1 MKKIVGIL
9 LIGLLT
15 ACNNVVVTKQEEK
28 AVGVVLD
35 FYGGI
40 CNRKKGFHS
49 KNGSKETYFELEMS
63 KSKIIEQFSSMLELP
78 ASNIAYLFYS
88 NLKEEQDNY
97 TEVHV
102 TIKLT
107 KGETY
112 KFIYKS
118 KDLKEIEKF
127 TPILEEVSSKF
138 KSQDIV
144 GILSDFDKEIA
155 KDIDVELFE
164 KTCFKV
170 DSAFGK
176 INKTYFH
183 GFMFTEFT
191 EYKDPIVQLVGIMK
205 REKQDI
211 PLTLYINR
219 KTKKLVSLKNEF

>member
-1 MKKIVGIL
+1 MKKIVGFL

-63 KSKIIEQFSSMLELP
+63 KSKIIEKFSSILELP

-107 KGETY
+107 KGETH
-112 KFIYKS
+112 KFIYNS

-127 TPILEEVSSKF
+127 TPILEVVSSKI

-144 GILSDFDKEIA
+144 GLLTDFDKEIA

-164 KTCFKV
+164 KTCIKV

-176 INKTYFH
+176 INETYFH

-211 PLTLYINR
+211 PLSLYINR
-219 KTKKLVSLKNEF
+219 KTKKLVSIKNEF

>member
-63 KSKIIEQFSSMLELP
+63 QSEIIEQFSTLPALP

-88 NLKEEQDNY
+88 NLKNEQSNF
-97 TEVHV
+97 TEIHV
-102 TIKLT
+102 SIKLA
-107 KGETY
+107 KGETH

-118 KDLKEIEKF
+118 KDLKEIENFK
-127 TPILEEVSSKF
+127 PIMEEVSNKI
-138 KSQDIV
+138 KSQDYDGLLLNFV
-144 GILSDFDKEIA
+144 KEVA
-155 KDIDVELFE
+155 KDFASDQIE
-164 KTCFKV
+164 KYCYPYDSAYGKV
-170 DSAFGK
+170 D
-176 INKTYFH
+176 KTVFH
-183 GFMFTEFT
+183 GFAFTEIKK
-191 EYKDPIVQLVGIMK
+191 YKNPVVHLVGFMK
-205 REKQDI
+205 RKKQDVPI
-211 PLTLYINR
+211 SIIVDR
-219 KTKKLVSLKNEF
+219 KSKKIVALNYDL